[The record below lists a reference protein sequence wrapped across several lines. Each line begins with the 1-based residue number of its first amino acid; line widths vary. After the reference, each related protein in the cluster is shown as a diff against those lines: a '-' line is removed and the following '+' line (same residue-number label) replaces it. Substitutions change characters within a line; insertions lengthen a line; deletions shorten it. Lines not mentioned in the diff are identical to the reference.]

1 MSGASPLND
10 ATIVEDAYRHFEG
23 RRAPAW
29 STVVAI
35 TVATLRHV
43 LGLGRKARHKILP
56 VSLFAL
62 VLIPGVIPFILA
74 VLEDFGTPSHLDL
87 YGNVVSVA
95 AIVAFVAFVAPG
107 VLVADRNDGML
118 ALYLS
123 TPLSRLGYIGSKFVA
138 LVTAHAMLTLLPP
151 LLTLALLSPLGRGP
165 DGFDGWMLTLLRIL
179 SSGLAAAVLYA
190 AAALAVAAWTKSQ
203 TTAAVFFI
211 GGVFVSSVVL
221 SFALADTT
229 NPNAIAF
236 VNLQALHL
244 SVTENIFGLGGP
256 GSSIDLSAAT
266 AYLWWA
272 GWVALGLVAFWYRY
286 KDVDA

>member
-1 MSGASPLND
+1 MSSAEPQSD
-10 ATIVEDAYRHFEG
+10 ATIIEDVYRHFEG

-29 STVVAI
+29 SSVMAI
-35 TVATLRHV
+35 TVATLRYV

-62 VLIPGVIPFILA
+62 VLVPGIVPFILA
-74 VLEDFGTPSHLDL
+74 VAEDFGSPNDVEL
-87 YGNVVSVA
+87 YGNVVSVG

-138 LVTAHAMLTLLPP
+138 LTTAHCLLTLLPP

-165 DGFDGWMLTLLRIL
+165 DGVGGWMLTLLRIL
-179 SSGLAAAVLYA
+179 LSGLAAAVLYA

-221 SFALADTT
+221 GFALADTA

-256 GSSIDLSAAT
+256 DSSIDLSAVT

-272 GWVALGLVAFWYRY
+272 GWVALGIVAFWYRY
-286 KDVDA
+286 KEVDA